1 MKHIHILSICGTF
14 MGALALLAREKGYK
28 VTGSDQNVYP
38 PMSNYLES
46 QGIKL
51 ISGYD
56 YDIESFRPD
65 QVIVGNTMRRGMPI
79 VEHLLNS
86 DLEYFSGPKW
96 LYQEVLKG
104 KKVIAIAGTH
114 GKTTTTSMVI
124 KLMDDAGLNPS
135 FLVGGI
141 TQDFGVSSRLTDSE
155 YFVIEADE
163 YDTAFF
169 DKRSKFMHYHPDVL
183 VINNLEFDHAD
194 IFNSMEDIYRQFHHL
209 MRLLPGKSTVIYPKL
224 DTHIHKLLAMGCW
237 SECFP
242 LQGED
247 GLNIKPIV
255 EDYSQ
260 FEIIDHTKTLK
271 INWALLGEHNAKNAL
286 SAYAVL
292 KTLGVSLDK
301 VTESFKNFKGV
312 KRRLECIIQN
322 DHYAI
327 YDDFAHHPTAV
338 AETLKAIKARAGE
351 KERVVAILEPRSN
364 TMKMGTQEQALI
376 NALTIADE
384 VWFYQNSAMQWQAAS
399 YAKENFIV
407 FDEVADIVAHFKQ
420 SQPHCF
426 THYVIMSN
434 GAFDGLYKQ
443 LGALARR
450 GVEIEKMRNFSRDE
464 ILPATNV
471 ALGSYFFPAKK

>member
-1 MKHIHILSICGTF
+1 MKHIHILGICGTF

-38 PMSNYLES
+38 PMSSYLES

-51 ISGYD
+51 ISGYE
-56 YDIESFRPD
+56 YDIESFKPD

-79 VEHLLNS
+79 VEYLLNS
-86 DLEYFSGPKW
+86 ELEYFSGPEW
-96 LYQEVLKG
+96 LYQEILKD

-124 KLMDDAGLNPS
+124 KLMDDVGLNPS

-169 DKRSKFMHYHPDVL
+169 DKRSKFMHYHPDIL
-183 VINNLEFDHAD
+183 VVNNLEFDHAD
-194 IFNSMEDIYRQFHHL
+194 IFNSIEDIYRQFHHL
-209 MRLLPGKSTVIYPKL
+209 MRLLPGKSTVIYPKP
-224 DTHIHKLLAMGCW
+224 DTHIDKLLAMGCW
-237 SECFP
+237 SERCP
-242 LQGED
+242 LQAEH
-247 GLNIKPIV
+247 GLDIKPILQ
-255 EDYSQ
+255 DYSQ
-260 FEIIDHTKTLK
+260 FEIIDHNKTLK
-271 INWALLGEHNAKNAL
+271 INWTLLGEHNAKNAL

-312 KRRLECIIQN
+312 KRRLECIAQN

-338 AETLKAIKARAGE
+338 AQTLRAIKARAGD

-364 TMKMGTQEQALI
+364 TMKMGAQESALI
-376 NALTIADE
+376 NALNIADE
-384 VWFYQNSAMQWQAAS
+384 IWFYQNSVMQWQAAS
-399 YAKENFIV
+399 YAKDNFLV
-407 FDEVADIVAHFKQ
+407 FDQVANIVEHFKQ
-420 SQPHCF
+420 SQPERF

-434 GAFDGLYKQ
+434 GAFDGLHQ
-443 LGALARR
+443 HLGALARR
-450 GVEIEKMRNFSRDE
+450 GVQTEKVRNFS
-464 ILPATNV
+464 
-471 ALGSYFFPAKK
+471 

>member
-1 MKHIHILSICGTF
+1 MKHIHILGICGTF

-38 PMSNYLES
+38 PMSSYLES

-51 ISGYD
+51 ISGYE
-56 YDIESFRPD
+56 YDIESLKPD

-79 VEHLLNS
+79 IEYLLNS
-86 DLEYFSGPKW
+86 DINYYSGPEW
-96 LYQEVLKG
+96 LYQEILKD

-169 DKRSKFMHYHPDVL
+169 DKRSKFMHYHPDIL

-194 IFNSMEDIYRQFHHL
+194 IFNSIEDIYRQFHHL
-209 MRLLPGKSTVIYPKL
+209 MRLLPGKATVIYPEY
-224 DTHIHKLLAMGCW
+224 DTHIDKLLTMGCW
-237 SECFP
+237 SERCP
-242 LQGED
+242 LQGDEQALD
-247 GLNIKPIV
+247 IKPIL

-260 FEIIDHTKTLK
+260 FEIIDHNKTLK

-286 SAYAVL
+286 SAYAVF

-312 KRRLECIIQN
+312 KRRLECIVQN

-338 AETLKAIKARAGE
+338 AQTLKAIKARATD
-351 KERVVAILEPRSN
+351 KERVIAILEPRSN
-364 TMKMGTQEQALI
+364 TMKMGAQESALI
-376 NALTIADE
+376 NALNIADE
-384 VWFYQNSAMQWQAAS
+384 IWFYQNSVMQWQAAS
-399 YAKENFIV
+399 YAKDNFLV
-407 FDEVADIVAHFKQ
+407 FDQIADIVEHFKQ
-420 SQPHCF
+420 SKLGCF
-426 THYVIMSN
+426 NHYVIMSN
-434 GAFDGLYKQ
+434 GAFDGLHQ
-443 LGALARR
+443 ELGALARR
-450 GVEIEKMRNFSRDE
+450 DRVKS
-464 ILPATNV
+464 
-471 ALGSYFFPAKK
+471 

>member
-1 MKHIHILSICGTF
+1 MKHIHILGICGTF

-38 PMSNYLES
+38 PMSTYLAA

-56 YDIESFRPD
+56 YDIKSLNPD
-65 QVIVGNTMRRGMPI
+65 QVIIGNTMRRGMPI

-86 DLEYFSGPKW
+86 KLEYFSGPEW
-96 LYQEVLKG
+96 LYQEILKQ

-124 KLMDDAGLNPS
+124 KLMDDMGLNPS

-141 TQDFGVSSRLTDSE
+141 TQDFGVSSRLTNSE

-194 IFNSMEDIYRQFHHL
+194 IFNSIEDIYRQFHHL
-209 MRLLPGKSTVIYPKL
+209 MRLLPGKVTVIYPEH
-224 DTHIHKLLAMGCW
+224 DTHIDKLLAMGFW
-237 SECFP
+237 SERCP
-242 LQGED
+242 LQGD
-247 GLNIKPIV
+247 NGLDIKPIL

-260 FEIIDHTKTLK
+260 FEIIDHNKTLK
-271 INWALLGEHNAKNAL
+271 INWSLLGEHNAKNAL

-301 VTESFKNFKGV
+301 VTDSFKNFKGV
-312 KRRLECIIQN
+312 KRRLECIAENI
-322 DHYAI
+322 HYAI
-327 YDDFAHHPTAV
+327 YDDFAHHPTAI
-338 AETLKAIKARAGE
+338 AETLKAIKARATD

-364 TMKMGTQEQALI
+364 TMKMGVQEAALI
-376 NALTIADE
+376 NALNIADE
-384 VWFYQNSAMQWQAAS
+384 VWFYQNSVMQWQAAS
-399 YAKENFIV
+399 YAKDNFLV
-407 FDEVADIVAHFKQ
+407 FDQVADIAERFKQ
-420 SQPHCF
+420 SQNERF

-434 GAFDGLYKQ
+434 GAFDGLHQ
-443 LGALARR
+443 ALSTLA
-450 GVEIEKMRNFSRDE
+450 VKEKG
-464 ILPATNV
+464 IV
-471 ALGSYFFPAKK
+471 